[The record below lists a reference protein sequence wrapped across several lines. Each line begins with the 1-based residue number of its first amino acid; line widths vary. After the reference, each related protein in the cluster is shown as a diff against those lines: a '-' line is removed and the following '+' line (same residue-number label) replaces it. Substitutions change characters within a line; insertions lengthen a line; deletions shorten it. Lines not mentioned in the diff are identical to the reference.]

1 MYILDEIFPKTS
13 LLDIRS
19 EGEFHHKSVINSANI
34 PYSELEERMH
44 ELPDK
49 SEVIHI
55 VSTSPLSD
63 EAITLLN
70 ANDRHAITCDKFEY
84 CEYETWKPCRL
95 WEPKEFLKVIIQQIP
110 KGQSL
115 DLGCGSGRDSV
126 YLNLSGWQVTGIDR
140 LPEAINRAR
149 NLEMN
154 SKELL
159 IEKKL
164 IDKNIQDIRWIVAD
178 IENEDNWFTGEYSL
192 ITSFFYLDRDVLKK
206 VKNNLITGGSLCI
219 ETFTP
224 THREKHGK
232 PKRDAFLAFPNEL
245 PTLFPEFEILHYDE
259 AWRGDKHTARL
270 WAVKK

>member
-19 EGEFHHKSVINSANI
+19 EGEFHHKPVINSANI
-34 PYSELEERMH
+34 PYSEIEERMH

-49 SEVIHI
+49 SEVIQI

-70 ANDRHAITCDKFEY
+70 ANDRHAIICDKFEY
-84 CEYETWKPCRL
+84 CEDKTWKPCRL

-110 KGQSL
+110 KGQAL

-126 YLNLSGWQVTGIDR
+126 YLSLSGWHVTAIDR

-154 SKELL
+154 SKQSL

-164 IDKNIQDIRWIVAD
+164 IDKNTKDIRWVVAD
-178 IENEDNWFTGEYSL
+178 IENEDYQITGEYSL
-192 ITSFFYLDRDVLKK
+192 ITSFFYLDRDVLRR
-206 VKNNLITGGSLCI
+206 VKNNLATGGSVCI

-224 THREKHGK
+224 IHREKHGK
-232 PKRDAFLAFPNEL
+232 PRRDAFLAFPNEL
-245 PTLFPEFEILHYDE
+245 PTLFPECEILHYDE
-259 AWRGDKHTARL
+259 AWRGDRHTARL

>member
-1 MYILDEIFPKTS
+1 
-13 LLDIRS
+13 
-19 EGEFHHKSVINSANI
+19 
-34 PYSELEERMH
+34 
-44 ELPDK
+44 
-49 SEVIHI
+49 
-55 VSTSPLSD
+55 
-63 EAITLLN
+63 
-70 ANDRHAITCDKFEY
+70 
-84 CEYETWKPCRL
+84 
-95 WEPKEFLKVIIQQIP
+95 
-110 KGQSL
+110 L

-178 IENEDNWFTGEYSL
+178 IENEDYRFTGEYSL

-206 VKNNLITGGSLCI
+206 VKNNLITGGSICI

-224 THREKHGK
+224 THREKYGK